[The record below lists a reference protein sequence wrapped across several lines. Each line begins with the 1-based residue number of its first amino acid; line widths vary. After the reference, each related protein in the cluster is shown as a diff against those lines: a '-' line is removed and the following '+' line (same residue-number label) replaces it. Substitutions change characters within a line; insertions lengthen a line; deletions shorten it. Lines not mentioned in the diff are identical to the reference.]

1 VFSALNHPTFE
12 RHSEHPL
19 HRFMRIDMARQ
30 KKALGF
36 EQSLNDLQ
44 VLVERLESGDLSLE
58 ESLATFEQGIGLTR
72 ECQSALQDAE
82 QRVQT
87 LLEQNGT
94 LIEKPLDGSTLP

>member
-1 VFSALNHPTFE
+1 
-12 RHSEHPL
+12 
-19 HRFMRIDMARQ
+19 MARQ
-30 KKALGF
+30 KKAPSF

-44 VLVERLESGDLSLE
+44 ELVERLESGDLSLE

-94 LIEKPLDGSTLP
+94 LIEKPLDGNTLP

>member
-1 VFSALNHPTFE
+1 
-12 RHSEHPL
+12 
-19 HRFMRIDMARQ
+19 MARQ
-30 KKALGF
+30 KKTLSF

-44 VLVERLESGDLSLE
+44 ALVERLESGDLSLE

-72 ECQSALQDAE
+72 ECQTALQDAE

-87 LLEQNGT
+87 LLEQNGS

>member
-1 VFSALNHPTFE
+1 
-12 RHSEHPL
+12 
-19 HRFMRIDMARQ
+19 MARQ
-30 KKALGF
+30 KKPPVF

-58 ESLATFEQGIGLTR
+58 ESLATFEQGIALTR

-82 QRVQT
+82 QRINI

-94 LIEKPLDGSTLP
+94 LTEQPHDGSLLP